1 MKKILIT
8 LLIFGMIFSL
18 AGVMA
23 GQNKYTIDK
32 GYSEQDMKQIQNQFQ
47 NRYQFECPG
56 ECTYFEGDKFEN
68 LQLEVK
74 QQKRFLFFNVNAKE
88 TYVFSGDESGE
99 IIQTRYNLWSRLLNQ
114 ERIRI

>member
-1 MKKILIT
+1 MKKILTI

-23 GQNKYTIDK
+23 QGQNKYTIDK
-32 GYSEQDMKQIQNQFQ
+32 GYSEKDMKQIQNQFQ

-56 ECTYFEGDKFEN
+56 ECTYYEGDKFEN

-74 QQKRFLFFNVNAKE
+74 TQKRLFNFFNVEAKE
-88 TYVFSGDESGE
+88 NYVFDDENGE
-99 IIQTRYNLWSRLLNQ
+99 IIQARYNIWSRLLNQ
-114 ERIRI
+114 